1 MGKINLESSWLKIL
15 NDEFEK
21 PYMKNLSIFLNS
33 EKKEKNKII
42 YPPGSKIFNALN
54 LTPFTSVKVII
65 LGQDPYHGQNQ
76 ANGLSFSVE
85 IGNKI
90 PPSLQN
96 IFKELNSDLNILPS
110 QHGDLSNWAKQ
121 GVLLLN
127 TILTVESSKPS
138 SHSNK
143 GWEIFTDK
151 ILHSL
156 SSLKENLVFI
166 LWGKKAQEKIS
177 LIDETKHKI
186 LKSPHPSPYSANNG
200 FFGSQPFSKT
210 NFFLESKNIDKINW
224 KL

>member
-1 MGKINLESSWLKIL
+1 MGKINLESSWLKVL
-15 NDEFEK
+15 KDEFEK
-21 PYMKNLSIFLNS
+21 PYMKNLSVFLNN
-33 EKKEKNKII
+33 EKKNNKII

-127 TILTVESSKPS
+127 TILTVVSSKPS

-143 GWEIFTDK
+143 GWETFTYK

-177 LIDETKHKI
+177 LIDEGKHKI

>member
-33 EKKEKNKII
+33 EKKNNKII

-177 LIDETKHKI
+177 LIDESKHKI

>member
-33 EKKEKNKII
+33 EKKKNKII

-96 IFKELNSDLNILPS
+96 IFKELYSDLNIYPS

-127 TILTVESSKPS
+127 TILTVEASKPS

-156 SSLKENLVFI
+156 SSLKDNLVFI

-177 LIDETKHKI
+177 LIDESKHKI
-186 LKSPHPSPYSANNG
+186 LKSTHPSPYSANNG

>member
-177 LIDETKHKI
+177 LIDESKHKI

-210 NFFLESKNIDKINW
+210 NFFLERKKIDKINW

>member
-1 MGKINLESSWLKIL
+1 MGKINLESSWLKVL
-15 NDEFEK
+15 KDEFEK
-21 PYMKNLSIFLNS
+21 PYMKNLSVFLNN
-33 EKKEKNKII
+33 EKKKNKII

-96 IFKELNSDLNILPS
+96 IFKELYSDLNIYPS

-177 LIDETKHKI
+177 LIDESKHKI

-210 NFFLESKNIDKINW
+210 NFFLESKKIDKINW

>member
-15 NDEFEK
+15 KDEFEK

-33 EKKEKNKII
+33 EKKKNKII

-127 TILTVESSKPS
+127 TILTVEASKPS

-156 SSLKENLVFI
+156 SSLKDNLVFI

-177 LIDETKHKI
+177 LIDESKHKI
-186 LKSPHPSPYSANNG
+186 FKSTHPSPYSANNG

-210 NFFLESKNIDKINW
+210 NFFLESKKIDKINW

>member
-1 MGKINLESSWLKIL
+1 MGKINLESSWLKVL
-15 NDEFEK
+15 KDEFEK
-21 PYMKNLSIFLNS
+21 PYMKNLSVFLNN
-33 EKKEKNKII
+33 EKKNNKII

-127 TILTVESSKPS
+127 TILTVEASKPS

-156 SSLKENLVFI
+156 SSLKDNLVFI

-177 LIDETKHKI
+177 LIDESKHKI

-200 FFGSQPFSKT
+200 FFGSKPFSKT

>member
-1 MGKINLESSWLKIL
+1 MGKINLESSWLKVL
-15 NDEFEK
+15 KDEFEK
-21 PYMKNLSIFLNS
+21 PYMKNLSIFLNN
-33 EKKEKNKII
+33 EKKNNKII
-42 YPPGSKIFNALN
+42 YPPGSKIFNALY

-65 LGQDPYHGQNQ
+65 LGQDPYHGHNQ

-177 LIDETKHKI
+177 LIDESKHKI

-210 NFFLESKNIDKINW
+210 NFFLESKKIDKINW

>member
-1 MGKINLESSWLKIL
+1 MGKINLESSWLKVL
-15 NDEFEK
+15 KDEFEK
-21 PYMKNLSIFLNS
+21 PYMKNLSVFLNN
-33 EKKEKNKII
+33 EKKNNKII
-42 YPPGSKIFNALN
+42 YPAGSKIFNALN

-177 LIDETKHKI
+177 LIDERKHKI

-210 NFFLESKNIDKINW
+210 NFFLESKKIDKINW

>member
-1 MGKINLESSWLKIL
+1 MGKINLESSWLKVL
-15 NDEFEK
+15 KDEFEK
-21 PYMKNLSIFLNS
+21 PYMKNLSVFLNN
-33 EKKEKNKII
+33 EKKNNKII

-65 LGQDPYHGQNQ
+65 LGQDPYHGHNQ

-177 LIDETKHKI
+177 LIDESKHKI

>member
-33 EKKEKNKII
+33 EKKKNKII
-42 YPPGSKIFNALN
+42 YPSGSKIFNALN

-96 IFKELNSDLNILPS
+96 IFKELYSDLNIYPS

-127 TILTVESSKPS
+127 TILTVEASKPS

-151 ILHSL
+151 ILHTL
-156 SSLKENLVFI
+156 SSLKDNLVFI

-177 LIDETKHKI
+177 LIDESKHKI
-186 LKSPHPSPYSANNG
+186 LKSTHPSPYSANNG

>member
-1 MGKINLESSWLKIL
+1 MGKIKLENSWLKIL
-15 NDEFEK
+15 QDEFEK
-21 PYMKNLSIFLNS
+21 PYMKKLSLFLNN
-33 EKKEKNKII
+33 EKKNNNII

-54 LTPFTSVKVII
+54 LTPFSSVKVII

-85 IGNKI
+85 IGNKV

-96 IFKELNSDLNILPS
+96 IFKELNSDLKILPS

-127 TILTVESSKPS
+127 TILTVEASKPS

-143 GWEIFTDK
+143 GWELFTDK
-151 ILHSL
+151 ILYEL
-156 SSLKENLVFI
+156 SHQKENLVFI

-177 LIDETKHKI
+177 LIDESKHKI

>member
-1 MGKINLESSWLKIL
+1 MGKINLESSWLKVL
-15 NDEFEK
+15 KDEFEK
-21 PYMKNLSIFLNS
+21 PYMKNLSVFLNN
-33 EKKEKNKII
+33 EKKNNKII

-156 SSLKENLVFI
+156 SYLKENLVFI

-177 LIDETKHKI
+177 LIDESKHKI
-186 LKSPHPSPYSANNG
+186 LISPHPSPYSANNG

>member
-1 MGKINLESSWLKIL
+1 MGKIILESSWLKIL

-21 PYMKNLSIFLNS
+21 SYMKNLSIFLNN
-33 EKKEKNKII
+33 EKNNNKII

-166 LWGKKAQEKIS
+166 LWGKKAQEKIL
-177 LIDETKHKI
+177 LIDENKHKI
-186 LKSPHPSPYSANNG
+186 LKSSHPSPYSANNG

-210 NFFLESKNIDKINW
+210 NFFLESKKIDKINW

>member
-1 MGKINLESSWLKIL
+1 MGKINLESSWLKVL
-15 NDEFEK
+15 KDEFEK
-21 PYMKNLSIFLNS
+21 PYMKNLSVFLNN
-33 EKKEKNKII
+33 EKKNNKII

-177 LIDETKHKI
+177 LIDESKHKI

>member
-1 MGKINLESSWLKIL
+1 MSKINLESSWLKVL
-15 NDEFEK
+15 KDEFEK
-21 PYMKNLSIFLNS
+21 PYMKNLSFFLNN
-33 EKKEKNKII
+33 EKKNNKII

-96 IFKELNSDLNILPS
+96 IFKELYSDLNISPS
-110 QHGDLSNWAKQ
+110 QNGDLSNWAKQ

-127 TILTVESSKPS
+127 TILTVENSKPN

-177 LIDETKHKI
+177 LIDESKHKI

>member
-1 MGKINLESSWLKIL
+1 MGKINLESSWLKVL
-15 NDEFEK
+15 KDEFEK

-33 EKKEKNKII
+33 EKKNNKII

-177 LIDETKHKI
+177 LIDESKHKI

>member
-21 PYMKNLSIFLNS
+21 SYMKNLSIFLNS
-33 EKKEKNKII
+33 EKKINKII
-42 YPPGSKIFNALN
+42 YPSGSKIFNALN

-96 IFKELNSDLNILPS
+96 IFKELYSDLNIYPS

-127 TILTVESSKPS
+127 TILTVEASKPS

-156 SSLKENLVFI
+156 SSLKKNLVFI
-166 LWGKKAQEKIS
+166 LWGKKAHEKIS
-177 LIDETKHKI
+177 LIDETKHII

-200 FFGSQPFSKT
+200 FFGLQPFSKT

>member
-1 MGKINLESSWLKIL
+1 MGKINIESSWLKVL
-15 NDEFEK
+15 KDEFEK

-33 EKKEKNKII
+33 EKNNNKII

-54 LTPFTSVKVII
+54 LTPFKSVKVII

-96 IFKELNSDLNILPS
+96 IFKELYSDLNIYPS

-138 SHSNK
+138 SHYNK

-177 LIDETKHKI
+177 LIDESKHKI
-186 LKSPHPSPYSANNG
+186 LKSTHPSPYSANNG

>member
-1 MGKINLESSWLKIL
+1 MGKINLESSWLKVL
-15 NDEFEK
+15 KDEFEK
-21 PYMKNLSIFLNS
+21 PYMKNLSIFLNN
-33 EKKEKNKII
+33 EKKNNKII

-96 IFKELNSDLNILPS
+96 IFKELYSDLNILPS

-166 LWGKKAQEKIS
+166 LWGKKAQEKIL
-177 LIDETKHKI
+177 LIDESKHKI

>member
-15 NDEFEK
+15 YDEFEK

-33 EKKEKNKII
+33 EKKKNKII
-42 YPPGSKIFNALN
+42 YPSGSKIFNALN

-96 IFKELNSDLNILPS
+96 IFKELYSDLNIYPS

-127 TILTVESSKPS
+127 TILTVEASKPS

-156 SSLKENLVFI
+156 SSLKDNLVFI

-177 LIDETKHKI
+177 LIDESKHKI
-186 LKSPHPSPYSANNG
+186 LKSTHPSPYSANNG

>member
-1 MGKINLESSWLKIL
+1 MGKINLESSWLKVL
-15 NDEFEK
+15 KDEFEK

-33 EKKEKNKII
+33 EKNNNKII

-127 TILTVESSKPS
+127 TILTVEASKPS

-156 SSLKENLVFI
+156 SSLKDNLVFI

-177 LIDETKHKI
+177 LIDESKHKI
-186 LKSPHPSPYSANNG
+186 LKSTHPSPYSANNG

-210 NFFLESKNIDKINW
+210 NFFLKSKNIDKINW

>member
-1 MGKINLESSWLKIL
+1 MGKINLESSWLKVL
-15 NDEFEK
+15 KDEFEK
-21 PYMKNLSIFLNS
+21 PYMKNLSIFLNN
-33 EKKEKNKII
+33 EKKNNKII

-177 LIDETKHKI
+177 LIDESKHKI
-186 LKSPHPSPYSANNG
+186 LKSTHPSPYSANNG

>member
-1 MGKINLESSWLKIL
+1 MGKINLESSWLKVL

-33 EKKEKNKII
+33 VIKINKII
-42 YPPGSKIFNALN
+42 YPSGSKIFNALN

-96 IFKELNSDLNILPS
+96 IFKELYSDLNIYPS

-127 TILTVESSKPS
+127 TILTVEASKPS

-156 SSLKENLVFI
+156 SSLKDNLVFI

-177 LIDETKHKI
+177 IIDESKHKI
-186 LKSPHPSPYSANNG
+186 LKSTHPSPYSANNG

>member
-1 MGKINLESSWLKIL
+1 MGKINLESSWLKVL
-15 NDEFEK
+15 KDEFEK
-21 PYMKNLSIFLNS
+21 PYMKNLSIFLNN
-33 EKKEKNKII
+33 EKKNNKII

-177 LIDETKHKI
+177 LIDESKHKI

-224 KL
+224 QL

>member
-1 MGKINLESSWLKIL
+1 MGKINLESSWLKVL
-15 NDEFEK
+15 KDEFEK
-21 PYMKNLSIFLNS
+21 PYMKNLSIFLNN
-33 EKKEKNKII
+33 EKKNNKII

-177 LIDETKHKI
+177 LIDESKHKI

>member
-1 MGKINLESSWLKIL
+1 MGKIKLENSWLKIL
-15 NDEFEK
+15 QDEFEK
-21 PYMKNLSIFLNS
+21 PYMKKLSLFLNN
-33 EKKEKNKII
+33 EKKNNNII

-54 LTPFTSVKVII
+54 LTPFSSVKVII

-85 IGNKI
+85 IGNKV

-96 IFKELNSDLNILPS
+96 IFKELNSDLKILPS

-127 TILTVESSKPS
+127 TILTVEASKPS

-156 SSLKENLVFI
+156 SSLKDNLVFI

-177 LIDETKHKI
+177 LIDESKHKI
-186 LKSPHPSPYSANNG
+186 LKSTHPSPYSANNG

>member
-1 MGKINLESSWLKIL
+1 MGKINLESSWLKVL
-15 NDEFEK
+15 KDEFEK
-21 PYMKNLSIFLNS
+21 PYMKNLSIFLNN
-33 EKKEKNKII
+33 EKKNNKII

-156 SSLKENLVFI
+156 SSLKDNLVFI

-177 LIDETKHKI
+177 LIDESKHKI
-186 LKSPHPSPYSANNG
+186 LISPHPSPYSANNG

>member
-1 MGKINLESSWLKIL
+1 MGKINLESSWLKVL
-15 NDEFEK
+15 KDEFEK
-21 PYMKNLSIFLNS
+21 PYMKNLSIFLNR
-33 EKKEKNKII
+33 EKNNNKII

-96 IFKELNSDLNILPS
+96 IFKELNSDLNIYPS

-127 TILTVESSKPS
+127 TILSVEASKPS
-138 SHSNK
+138 SHYNR

-156 SSLKENLVFI
+156 SSLKDNLVFI

-177 LIDETKHKI
+177 LIDESKHKI
-186 LKSPHPSPYSANNG
+186 LKSTHPSPYSANNG

>member
-1 MGKINLESSWLKIL
+1 MGKINLESSWLKVL
-15 NDEFEK
+15 KDEFEK

-33 EKKEKNKII
+33 EKKNNKII

-54 LTPFTSVKVII
+54 LTPFNSVKVII
-65 LGQDPYHGQNQ
+65 LGQDPYHGKNQ

-177 LIDETKHKI
+177 LIDESKHKI
-186 LKSPHPSPYSANNG
+186 LKSTHPSPYLS
-200 FFGSQPFSKT
+200 
-210 NFFLESKNIDKINW
+210 
-224 KL
+224 

>member
-1 MGKINLESSWLKIL
+1 MSNIKLESSWLKIL
-15 NDEFEK
+15 EDEFK
-21 PYMKNLSIFLNS
+21 KTYMKNLSIFLNN
-33 EKKEKNKII
+33 EKRNNKTI

-76 ANGLSFSVE
+76 ANGLRFSVE

-96 IFKELNSDLNILPS
+96 IFKELYSDLNIYPS

-127 TILTVESSKPS
+127 TILTVEASKPS

-166 LWGKKAQEKIS
+166 LWGKKAQDKIS
-177 LIDETKHKI
+177 IIDKSKHKI
-186 LKSPHPSPYSANNG
+186 LKSSHPSPYSANNG
-200 FFGSQPFSKT
+200 FFGSKPFSKT

>member
-1 MGKINLESSWLKIL
+1 MGKINLESSWLKVL
-15 NDEFEK
+15 KDEFEK
-21 PYMKNLSIFLNS
+21 PYMKNLSVFLNN
-33 EKKEKNKII
+33 EKKNNKII

-96 IFKELNSDLNILPS
+96 IFKELNSDLNIYPS
-110 QHGDLSNWAKQ
+110 QHGDLSSWAKQ

-127 TILTVESSKPS
+127 TILTVEASKPS

-156 SSLKENLVFI
+156 SSLKDNLVFI

-177 LIDETKHKI
+177 LIDESKHKI
-186 LKSPHPSPYSANNG
+186 LKSTHPSPYSANNG

>member
-1 MGKINLESSWLKIL
+1 MGKINLESSWLKVL
-15 NDEFEK
+15 KDEFEK
-21 PYMKNLSIFLNS
+21 PYMKNLSIFLNN
-33 EKKEKNKII
+33 EKKNNKII

-156 SSLKENLVFI
+156 SSLKDNLVFI

-177 LIDETKHKI
+177 LIDESKHKI
-186 LKSPHPSPYSANNG
+186 LKSTHPSPYSANNG